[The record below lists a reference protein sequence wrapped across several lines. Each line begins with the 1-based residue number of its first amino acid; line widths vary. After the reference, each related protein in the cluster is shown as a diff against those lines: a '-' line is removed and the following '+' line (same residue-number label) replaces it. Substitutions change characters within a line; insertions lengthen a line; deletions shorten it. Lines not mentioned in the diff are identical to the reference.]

1 MLKKLSGKFLKKCFS
16 FSTSTPNVSKYIT
29 LEEKYGCHNYH
40 PIPVVLTKGEGV
52 YVYDEDGKR
61 YLDFLA
67 AYSAVNQGH
76 NHPKIK
82 EAMIQQLNF
91 LTLSSRAFYTDKLG
105 PLEEYLTSTFSYD
118 KVLLMNTGVE
128 AGESAIKFARR
139 WAYEKKMVPENQAK
153 ILFAKGNFWGRTIA
167 ACGSSDDPERF
178 YKFGPFGGLGFELIE
193 YENEVMLEDKLKND
207 KNIAAY
213 MLEPI
218 QGERGVVIPKPGYL
232 SKVRELCTKYN
243 ILMIAD
249 EVQTGLGRTGKI
261 LACEWENVRPDLLL
275 LGKALTGGFYPVS
288 AVLCDDFIM
297 NLIKPGQHGSTYGG
311 NPLGAVVAKVA
322 LQVLIEE
329 GMIENSRKMGE
340 ILLKGLQDI
349 KNEKKC
355 IKDVRGR
362 GLMCALEFEKDIGAS
377 AWEVCLE
384 MKDNGILAKPTHST
398 TIRLTPPLVINEK
411 QVEEALEK
419 IKLSLKRFK

>member
-1 MLKKLSGKFLKKCFS
+1 MLKKLSEKFLKQSFF
-16 FSTSTPNVSKYIT
+16 FSTSSSNLSKSIA

-40 PIPVVLTKGEGV
+40 PIPVVLTKGEGI
-52 YVYDEDGKR
+52 YLYDEDGKK
-61 YLDFLA
+61 YMDFLA

-76 NHPKIK
+76 CHPKIK
-82 EAMIQQLNF
+82 ETMIEQLNF

-139 WAYEKKMVPENQAK
+139 WAYETKMIPDNQAK

-167 ACGSSDDPERF
+167 ACGSSDDPDRF

-193 YENEVMLEDKLKND
+193 YEDEVMLEQRLKND
-207 KNIAAY
+207 KTIAAY

-232 SKVRELCTKYN
+232 PKVRELCTKYN
-243 ILMIAD
+243 VLMIAD
-249 EVQTGLGRTGKI
+249 EVQTGLGRTGKM
-261 LACEWENVRPDLLL
+261 LGCEWENIRPDILL

-288 AVLCDDFIM
+288 AVLCDNYIM
-297 NLIKPGQHGSTYGG
+297 NLIKAGQHGSTYGG
-311 NPLGAVVAKVA
+311 NPLGAAVAKTA

-340 ILLKGLQDI
+340 LLLKGLQEI
-349 KNEKKC
+349 KKEYKSV
-355 IKDVRGR
+355 KDVRGR
-362 GLMCALEFEKDIGAS
+362 GLMCALEFDKESKAS
-377 AWEVCLE
+377 AWDVCLK
-384 MKDNGILAKPTHST
+384 MKENGVLAKPTHST
-398 TIRLTPPLVINEK
+398 TIRLTPPLVITEK
-411 QVEEALEK
+411 QIEEALNK
-419 IKLSLKRFK
+419 IRLSLNNFK